1 MFLTTSVAS
10 LSLSPRPG
18 PRPSAPSPT
27 VGADPTRPSVP
38 GVDHR
43 RRSNGFLSLPT
54 LSLSRAPVSG
64 PIAVA
69 DLRRRP
75 DRRSPTPTPGP
86 DRRSPT
92 PTSVAERRFPPSP
105 AVPPHPT
112 PTSPSSGAGTTVQQ
126 PKLGLQPQ
134 PSLGRQQP
142 QIHLSSEIPRQQVD
156 AGLGCRLG
164 LQAKSG
170 DF

>member
-1 MFLTTSVAS
+1 S
-10 LSLSPRPG
+10 LSLSPR
-18 PRPSAPSPT
+18 STAF
-27 VGADPTRPSVP
+27 GADPTRPPVP
-38 GVDHR
+38 GVDR
-43 RRSNGFLSLPT
+43 RRRPNGFLSLPT
-54 LSLSRAPVSG
+54 PSLSRAPVSG
-64 PIAVA
+64 PVAVA

-75 DRRSPTPTPGP
+75 DPPPGP

-92 PTSVAERRFPPSP
+92 PTPVAERRFPPP
-105 AVPPHPT
+105 AIPPPPLPPFSVQTPT
-112 PTSPSSGAGTTVQQ
+112 PTPTHPSSDAGTTVQQ

-134 PSLGRQQP
+134 PPLGRQQP
-142 QIHLSSEIPRQQVD
+142 QIHLSSVIPRQQVD